1 MFVVIGGIKMTTKE
15 IVDAVISYVRDEN
28 ATYAILID
36 GTWGSGKTYL
46 YEKSIVIEYNSIDKL
61 SVLL

>member
-1 MFVVIGGIKMTTKE
+1 MTTKE